1 MSRTYIDRDWYEN
14 QDNDKKYL
22 INEIVRS
29 EAEQGNLIVLK
40 DRDELRYS
48 A

>member
-1 MSRTYIDRDWYEN
+1 MSKTYIDRDWYES

-29 EAEQGNLIVLK
+29 EA
-40 DRDELRYS
+40 
-48 A
+48 